1 MGMAGTPPPAKY
13 KRTYWIT
20 EHAVDQLRRRFEKEG
35 TDHRDDSDLGHL
47 IDFRAKWAVDAGDYE
62 DIKDDGIDARIVH
75 MRDLGLWAMIKPNTN
90 SRKRSSYPKAVVTLL
105 EDWQVQ
111 RSKKSGKW
119 EPERY
124 DDGDVKVGGLS
135 DEQREII
142 KQCAIIAPDY
152 ENFMKVPEEK
162 VPEEKVTKN
171 GLSWWV
177 HYSTS
182 EGARVPEEYGDKDAA
197 LKRMLSI
204 FLEGRALPG
213 TLKLSQEVIP
223 EFTA

>member
-1 MGMAGTPPPAKY
+1 MGMACVPPPSKY

-35 TDHRDDSDLGHL
+35 TDHRDDKDLGHL
-47 IDFRAKWAVDAGDYE
+47 IDQGVSIAIEAGDHE
-62 DIKDDGIDARIVH
+62 DIKDEGTDAKIVE
-75 MRDLGLWAMIKPNTN
+75 MKGLGLWAMVKDNAN

-105 EDWQVQ
+105 EDWQVS

-124 DDGDVKVGGLS
+124 DDGEVNIGGL
-135 DEQREII
+135 DEYAKKKLKELIPVSPHRQDDPV
-142 KQCAIIAPDY
+142 K
-152 ENFMKVPEEK
+152 ENGMPR
-162 VPEEKVTKN
+162 N

-177 HYSTS
+177 HYSTKDGPS
-182 EGARVPEEYGDKDAA
+182 VPEEYPGKDAA
-197 LKRMLSI
+197 LKRMMDL
-204 FLEGRALPG
+204 FREGKALPG
-213 TLKLSQEVIP
+213 TLKLSQEVVP